1 MIDLTEYRIVDLS
14 VELQPGVK
22 TIDGKYVHGREVRRL
37 ELRQFIYEPDD
48 MLMHWVD
55 TETHI
60 GTHVEGP
67 THFRDENKDL
77 TELSLDVFMGEA
89 VVLDMTP
96 LGPKGGVRQPITI
109 AHLTQVKSR
118 DVVLVWSPY
127 PGRDAPY
134 LAPESARWL
143 WQQRIKMLGVQQIG
157 VEAPG
162 SMATHEYL
170 LNNDIPIIEGLT
182 NLDTLNHDRVFFIGL
197 PLRIRSMDSSW
208 IRAVA
213 LEAR

>member
-1 MIDLTEYRIVDLS
+1 MLDLTAYRIVDLS
-14 VELQPGVK
+14 AELQPGVK
-22 TIDGKYVHGREVRRL
+22 TVGGKYVHGREVRRL
-37 ELRQFIYEPDD
+37 ELRQFIYTPDD

-67 THFRDENKDL
+67 THFRAENKDL
-77 TELSLDVFMGEA
+77 TELPLTVFMGEA
-89 VVLDMTP
+89 VVLDMTH
-96 LGPKGGVRQPITI
+96 LRPKGGTRQPITPD
-109 AHLTQVKSR
+109 HLAPVKPG
-118 DVVLVWSPY
+118 DIVLVWSPY

-134 LAPESARWL
+134 LAPESAKWL
-143 WQQRIKMLGVQQIG
+143 WEQRIKMLGVQQIG
-157 VEAPG
+157 VEAPQ

-170 LNNDIPIIEGLT
+170 LNNDIPLIEGLT
-182 NLDTLNHDRVFFIGL
+182 NLETLRRDRVFYIGL
-197 PLRIRSMDSSW
+197 PLRIRDLDSSW